1 MNNEMT
7 NKTLTS
13 AIDKVNNEV
22 LTLTQTAMCNAYD
35 NVIEMLSKKVEMYL
49 MVLGDHAKVLD
60 TSYGDRWARVYEQKQ
75 KVWSKYYMIQEI
87 YGKVCEMRY
96 NTILKVKR

>member
-35 NVIEMLSKKVEMYL
+35 NVIEILSKKVEMYE

-60 TSYGDRWARVYEQKQ
+60 TCYGDRWARIYEQKQ
-75 KVWSKYYMIQEI
+75 KVWSSYYMIQEI
-87 YGKVCEMRY
+87 LGKVCEMRY

>member
-13 AIDKVNNEV
+13 AIEKVNNEM
-22 LTLTQTAMCNAYD
+22 LTLTQTAMLNAYD
-35 NVIEMLSKKVEMYL
+35 NVIEMLSKKVEMYR

-60 TSYGDRWARVYEQKQ
+60 TSYGDRWARIYEQKK
-75 KVWSKYYMIQEI
+75 KVWSNYFIIQEI
-87 YGKVCEMRY
+87 LGKVYEMRY

>member
-22 LTLTQTAMCNAYD
+22 LTLTRTAMLNAYD
-35 NVIEMLSKKVEMYL
+35 NVIEMLSKKEEMYRL
-49 MVLGDHAKVLD
+49 VLEDHAKVLE
-60 TSYGDRWARVYEQKQ
+60 TSYGDRWARIYEQKQ
-75 KVWSKYYMIQEI
+75 KVWSNYFIIQETL
-87 YGKVCEMRY
+87 GKVYEMRY

>member
-49 MVLGDHAKVLD
+49 TVLGDHAKVLE
-60 TSYGDRWARVYEQKQ
+60 TSYGDRWARLYEQKQ
-75 KVWSKYYMIQEI
+75 KVWSSYFMIQEI
-87 YGKVCEMRY
+87 LGKVCEMRY
-96 NTILKVKR
+96 NTTLKVKR

>member
-13 AIDKVNNEV
+13 AIDKVNNEL
-22 LTLTQTAMCNAYD
+22 LTITQTEMCNAYD

-49 MVLGDHAKVLD
+49 TVLGDHAKVLD
-60 TSYGDRWARVYEQKQ
+60 TSYGDRWARIYEQKQ
-75 KVWSKYYMIQEI
+75 KVWSSYFKIQEI
-87 YGKVCEMRY
+87 LGKVCEMRY

>member
-13 AIDKVNNEV
+13 AIDKVNNVV
-22 LTLTQTAMCNAYD
+22 LTLTQTAMSNAYD

-49 MVLGDHAKVLD
+49 TVLEDHAKVLD
-60 TSYGDRWARVYEQKQ
+60 TSYGDRWARLYEQKK
-75 KVWSKYYMIQEI
+75 KVWSSYFMIQEI
-87 YGKVCEMRY
+87 LGKVYEMRY
-96 NTILKVKR
+96 NTTLKVKR